1 MEPDGISW
9 ENITLPTKNVIFR
22 FIFQITLLLVVL
34 VISMFVVFLFALAD
48 YNLTN
53 PTYSN
58 YTIDEIMKM
67 NSTIAVKYYCLSL
80 SFS

>member
-9 ENITLPTKNVIFR
+9 ENVTLPTKNIIFR
-22 FIFQITLLLVVL
+22 FIFQIALLFLVL
-34 VISMFVVFLFALAD
+34 VISIFVIFLFALAD

-53 PTYSN
+53 PSYSN
-58 YTIDEIMKM
+58 FTVEEIKKM
-67 NSTIAVKYYCLSL
+67 NSTIAIKYYCLSL